1 MEPDYMGVE
10 DHMAAVQ
17 AGCRVST
24 VKLGSRCG
32 GVGKPCSTT
41 PTRGPRKG
49 RDYSCSKLSLNYLPW
64 AMPSPWTIS
73 SLKKLN
79 CYHGNM

>member
-41 PTRGPRKG
+41 PTRGPREG
-49 RDYSCSKLSLNYLPW
+49 RDYSCSKLSLNY
-64 AMPSPWTIS
+64 IS
-73 SLKKLN
+73 SLKNWTYVECWRMLQTAPT
-79 CYHGNM
+79 MS